1 MAAPT
6 HRLVSKPT
14 RKVLELWK
22 DLSKPHTA
30 IAIQMR
36 TQRIG
41 LRHFLYK
48 INAAESD
55 RCSCQEG
62 SQTSRHVLLQCSL
75 YTDLRGAMLDRI
87 DRIRGLRGKTADYDS
102 VMSHPQALRWVAEFV
117 HNTGLLGQ
125 FREAELIT
133 QAPEST
139 TIGAEGKTLV
149 KRVRYGLDGGQSR
162 PVV

>member
-1 MAAPT
+1 
-6 HRLVSKPT
+6 
-14 RKVLELWK
+14 
-22 DLSKPHTA
+22 
-30 IAIQMR
+30 MR

-149 KRVRYGLDGGQSR
+149 KRILD
-162 PVV
+162 